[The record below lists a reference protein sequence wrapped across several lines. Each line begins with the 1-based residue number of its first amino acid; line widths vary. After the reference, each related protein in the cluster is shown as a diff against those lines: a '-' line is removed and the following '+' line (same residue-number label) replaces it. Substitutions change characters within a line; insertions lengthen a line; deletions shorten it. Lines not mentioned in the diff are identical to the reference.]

1 MLVLELFILLPYL
14 GASGRVVAIKQANI
28 FQVRIS
34 VFLLYVVGANPS
46 HRHVLHSFIGDA
58 VLAARSPQSLLVM

>member
-28 FQVRIS
+28 FQLHGWVKISLEFVHIEVMVMIVRN
-34 VFLLYVVGANPS
+34 L
-46 HRHVLHSFIGDA
+46 D
-58 VLAARSPQSLLVM
+58 